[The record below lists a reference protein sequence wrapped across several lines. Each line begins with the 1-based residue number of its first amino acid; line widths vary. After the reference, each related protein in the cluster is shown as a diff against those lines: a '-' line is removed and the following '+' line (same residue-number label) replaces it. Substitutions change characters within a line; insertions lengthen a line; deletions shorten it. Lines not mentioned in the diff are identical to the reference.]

1 MTVSAPFSLSPV
13 RLGILLTLLGMLLF
27 ALNDAMGKW
36 LLTTYSVGQVLL
48 IRSLF
53 ALLFLVP
60 MIWRAGGVKLLIVQR
75 RGLQA
80 LRVGFSTLEVLCF
93 YGAVAAMPLADV
105 ATFWL
110 AAPICVAALSPLL
123 LNERASGA
131 RWIAIGLG
139 FAGVLIALAP
149 TGQGGFGPKA
159 LAIVGTLSF
168 AMMVV
173 TGRTLR
179 GTPDLALVFW
189 QNVGAG
195 VAGLVLSPFAWVEPG
210 RLDLLLL
217 GLLGVVAMAAHI
229 CVTRALK
236 LASAVIVAPFQY
248 ALLPYAI
255 LFGWLFF
262 SDLPQPLTLLGAA
275 VIAGSGLFLFWRGER
290 A

>member
-1 MTVSAPFSLSPV
+1 MATRAPFSLSPV
-13 RLGILLTLLGMLLF
+13 RFGILLTLLGMLLF

-36 LLTTYSVGQVLL
+36 LLTSYSVGQVLL

-60 MIWRAGGVKLLIVQR
+60 MIWRAGGVKLLVVQR

-195 VAGLVLSPFAWVEPG
+195 VAGLVLSPFAWVEPSS
-210 RLDLLLL
+210 LDLLLL

-262 SDLPQPLTLLGAA
+262 KDLPQPLTLLGAA
-275 VIAGSGLFLFWRGER
+275 VIAGSGLFLFWRGKR